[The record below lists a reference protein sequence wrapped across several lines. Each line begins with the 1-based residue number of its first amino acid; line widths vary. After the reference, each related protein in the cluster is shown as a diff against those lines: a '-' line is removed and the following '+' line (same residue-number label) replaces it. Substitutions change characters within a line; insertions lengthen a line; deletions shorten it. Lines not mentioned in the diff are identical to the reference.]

1 MLQMLETVSFW
12 GDVLKIL
19 TIDILLSGD
28 NAVLIALACRNLPHA
43 QRKQAITFGVAGAI
57 GLRVVLTFFA
67 VGLLSLPYLKVIGA
81 TLLLWIGIK
90 LILPEKPHDE
100 GKIQAGSHLWGAVKT
115 IMAAD
120 FIMSLDNVVGVAAA
134 AHGDILLLVFGLVA
148 SIPFVAMSSQWVL
161 KLIDRFPA
169 IIYGGAGL
177 LGYVAGELLVS
188 DPMLEALPQIFHHA
202 TPALCAALVVVTG
215 MLLAARM
222 KAQNASNNTH
232 KGKS

>member
-1 MLQMLETVSFW
+1 MLQMLETASFW

-43 QRKQAITFGVAGAI
+43 QRRQAIAFGVVGAI

-81 TLLLWIGIK
+81 ILLLWIGIK

-100 GKIQAGSHLWGAVKT
+100 GKIQADSHLWGAMKT

-134 AHGDILLLVFGLVA
+134 AHGDILLLVFGLMA

-188 DPMLEALPQIFHHA
+188 DPMLEALPQIIHHA
-202 TPALCAALVVVTG
+202 TPALCAVLVVVTG
-215 MLLAARM
+215 LLLAARM
-222 KAQNASNNTH
+222 KAQNAS
-232 KGKS
+232 K